1 MIAITEAMLMG
12 GIPEG
17 GKFDIGVFSTGRRA
31 GAGLADYC
39 NKFLIEVGLKEN
51 IIRGNQETIWIAAGP
66 DPKRSGAPKV
76 VLSFYPGNATGY
88 VIFPLFPIYIYLS
101 LCLSLFRSLSFPL
114 PSLLS
119 FPLSLSLSFIFPV
132 PQYDHHTFVIR
143 AY

>member
-88 VIFPLFPIYIYLS
+88 VIFPLFPLYIYLS
-101 LCLSLFRSLSFPL
+101 LSVFPSFAL
-114 PSLLS
+114 CLLS
-119 FPLSLSLSFIFPV
+119 FPLSLFPSLSFIFPV